1 MMRNRA
7 PRTHR
12 TSSETI
18 KFHSRALRKRQTPAE
33 LELWERLRRRQLYGF
48 KFRRQHPIG
57 PYIADFYCSSE
68 GLVVE
73 VDGEI
78 HDTAAQ
84 REHDELRDRA
94 MVEFGLKLV
103 RVTNREVFED
113 IESVLSRIET
123 ALRS

>member
-1 MMRNRA
+1 MKWFARD
-7 PRTHR
+7 
-12 TSSETI
+12 
-18 KFHSRALRKRQTPAE
+18 LRRHQTEAE
-33 LELWERLRRRQLYGF
+33 LVLWERLRRRQLSGY

-78 HDTAAQ
+78 HDTTAR

-94 MVEFGLKLV
+94 MVDFGLKLV

-123 ALRS
+123 ALHS